1 VRARDKKQGKAIS
14 RSPTAVWKPPLLV
27 FGGHRPPLQKMKILL
42 IQLKRIG
49 DLILTTPAIVAVR
62 EKFPDAQV
70 ALVISSEGKALAPA
84 IAGVNKLLVM
94 PRGFAGFGTIASIAG
109 GKFDYCIDFTRNDRS
124 ALLVL
129 LSRAKKRIVSFRI
142 KVRSKFR
149 TRFYNEFVE
158 HRMRDMHVID
168 YHLGLLAPLGI
179 SAASRAVHLELP
191 KSARETADDLLET
204 QNIRRP
210 FIIFH
215 PGSARAEKFWNA
227 QRWAEVINYAADNHD
242 VDLVLTGATSPLEQ
256 THIGDIKS
264 KVRHRV
270 VDLSGK
276 TDLLTLAALIAKARL
291 LITVDSAPMHL
302 AAASRTPQVIL
313 FGPTNPFHW
322 RPLESPALIL
332 QGTSTSP
339 FTEFVSKQPRLPM
352 NQISTQ
358 AVIDAMET
366 LLSAPATSP
375 SL

>member
-1 VRARDKKQGKAIS
+1 
-14 RSPTAVWKPPLLV
+14 
-27 FGGHRPPLQKMKILL
+27 MNILL

-49 DLILTTPAIVAVR
+49 DLILTTPAIAAVR
-62 EKFPDAQV
+62 EKFPDARIT
-70 ALVISSEGKALAPA
+70 LVISSEGKALAPA

-94 PRGFAGFGTIASIAG
+94 PRGLAGFGAMTAIAR
-109 GKFDYCIDFTRNDRS
+109 GKFDYCVDFTRNDRS

-149 TRFYNEFVE
+149 TRFYNEFVQ
-158 HRMRDMHVID
+158 HRMRDMHTID
-168 YHLGLLAPLGI
+168 YHLALLGPLEI
-179 SAASRAVHLELP
+179 SNASRAVRLELP
-191 KSARETADDLLET
+191 KSARETADELLSAH
-204 QNIRRP
+204 NVRRQ
-210 FIIFH
+210 FIVFH

-227 QRWAEVINYAADNHD
+227 QRWADVINHAADNHD
-242 VDLVLTGATSPLEQ
+242 VDLVLTGGSSPLEQ
-256 THIGDIKS
+256 THISDIKS

-302 AAASRTPQVIL
+302 ASATRTPQVIL

-322 RPLESPALIL
+322 RPRESPALVL
-332 QGTSTSP
+332 QGTSASP
-339 FTEFVSKQPRLPM
+339 FTEFVPKQPRLPM

-358 AVIDAMET
+358 GVIDAMET

-375 SL
+375 PL